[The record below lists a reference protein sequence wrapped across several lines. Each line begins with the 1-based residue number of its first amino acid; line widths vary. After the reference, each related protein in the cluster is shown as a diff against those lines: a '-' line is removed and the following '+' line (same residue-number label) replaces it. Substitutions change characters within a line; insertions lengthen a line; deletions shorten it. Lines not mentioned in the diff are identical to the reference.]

1 MTPIARRTRH
11 HRHAGVRG
19 PGRARR
25 GRGLAFAAAALLS
38 GLSGCAGAQAQE
50 EIQSKAQQ
58 LVDRATLTAQQVMDP
73 VNGKPAQRELRLSKG
88 VMICP
93 SVFKMGFLLAGS
105 GGGCV
110 LLARDAN
117 GSWSAPAF
125 YSVGSGS
132 VGFQVGVQDEQ
143 LVLFIM
149 SQRGLNAIL
158 NTHFRLGATASA
170 SFATFGGGIEGA
182 TSTALDADI
191 VALELNKGLFAGISL
206 QGSFVNSDADADRA
220 YYGQTVGP
228 EDIVVAMRVNNP
240 GDDPLRAVLTK
251 LGSPVGVAEPGAAAP
266 SDGAAGGYGPPRG
279 GGYGAPQGSGPQGSG
294 PQGSGPLPIAPEGGV
309 QQQDLPPP
317 RRG

>member
-1 MTPIARRTRH
+1 MTPRSTRH
-11 HRHAGVRG
+11 L
-19 PGRARR
+19 RAATF
-25 GRGLAFAAAALLS
+25 GLVAATLLGARTAAAQS
-38 GLSGCAGAQAQE
+38 EAQSE
-50 EIQSKAQQ
+50 AQQ
-58 LVDRATLTAQQVMDP
+58 LVDRATLTAEQVMDP
-73 VNGKPAQRELRLSKG
+73 VRGKPAQRELRLSHG
-88 VMICP
+88 VLICP
-93 SVFKMGFLLAGS
+93 SVFKMGFLLAGA

-132 VGFQVGVQDEQ
+132 VGFQAGIQDEQ

-158 NTHFRLGATASA
+158 DTHFRMGATASA
-170 SFATFGGGIEGA
+170 SFAVFGGGIEGA

-191 VALELNKGLFAGISL
+191 VALELNKGLYAGISL
-206 QGSFVNSDADADRA
+206 QGSFVNSNAQMDRT

-228 EDIVVAMRVNNP
+228 EDIVMAMRVNNP
-240 GDDPLRAVLTK
+240 GDDPLRSVLTR
-251 LGSPVGVAEPGAAAP
+251 LGSPAGIADPGGPTPPGYHPAGRAYSGPPPADTPQGGAPMQIAP
-266 SDGAAGGYGPPRG
+266 SGA
-279 GGYGAPQGSGPQGSG
+279 
-294 PQGSGPLPIAPEGGV
+294 V

>member
-1 MTPIARRTRH
+1 MS
-11 HRHAGVRG
+11 HRIPAL
-19 PGRARR
+19 
-25 GRGLAFAAAALLS
+25 RGLAAGAFAASLLAGSFLPCAAH
-38 GLSGCAGAQAQE
+38 AQSEAQSE
-50 EIQSKAQQ
+50 AQQ
-58 LVDRATLTAQQVMDP
+58 LVDRATLTAEQVMDP
-73 VNGKPAQRELRLSKG
+73 VRGKPAQRELRLSRG
-88 VMICP
+88 VLICP
-93 SVFKMGFLLAGS
+93 SVFKMGFLVAGA

-132 VGFQVGVQDEQ
+132 VGFQVGIQDEQ

-191 VALELNKGLFAGISL
+191 VALELNKGLFAGVSL
-206 QGSFVNSDADADRA
+206 QGSFVNSDGQTDRL
-220 YYGQTVGP
+220 YYGQVAGP

-240 GDDPLRAVLTK
+240 GDDPLRAVLTR
-251 LGSPVGVAEPGAAAP
+251 LGSPAGIANPGGPPPQNYRPPPGEAGFGSSAGPGA
-266 SDGAAGGYGPPRG
+266 
-279 GGYGAPQGSGPQGSG
+279 GAPMQ
-294 PQGSGPLPIAPEGGV
+294 IAPNGAV

>member
-1 MTPIARRTRH
+1 MRPAPRM
-11 HRHAGVRG
+11 
-19 PGRARR
+19 PRAIPRAS
-25 GRGLAFAAAALLS
+25 LLLALL
-38 GLSGCAGAQAQE
+38 AGACTAAGQGFTGE
-50 EIQSKAQQ
+50 NLQSKQQQ
-58 LVDRATLTAQQVMDP
+58 LVDQATLTAQQVMDP
-73 VNGKPAQRELRLSKG
+73 ITGKPAITELRLSKG
-88 VMICP
+88 IVICP
-93 SVFKMGFLLAGS
+93 SVFKMGFLIGGS

-143 LVLFIM
+143 LILFIM

-191 VALELNKGLFAGISL
+191 VALELNKGLYAGISL
-206 QGSFVNSDADADRA
+206 QGSFLNSDAQGDSA
-220 YYGQTVGP
+220 YYGQPVGP

-240 GDDPLRAVLTK
+240 GDDPLRAVLTR
-251 LGSPVGVAEPGAAAP
+251 LGTGGPASAPAYRPSGLRGSPDGPTDLVPGAAP
-266 SDGAAGGYGPPRG
+266 S
-279 GGYGAPQGSGPQGSG
+279 GSVRRQS
-294 PQGSGPLPIAPEGGV
+294 
-309 QQQDLPPP
+309 LPPP
-317 RRG
+317 R